1 MSPFLAPAGYALFV
15 WWFST
20 GLIILLDNLPRHT
33 FRWSMI
39 GGTAVGAT
47 SLYRLWTGNG
57 DTSITG
63 VYAAF
68 TYGLLVW
75 GWHEMTFFMG
85 YLTGPRRTACPPEAV
100 GWRRFGFG
108 VAACLY
114 HELAILI
121 TAALVVAATWHAENQ
136 VGLWTFMTLWGARQS
151 AKLNVFLG
159 VLNLNEQFVPPH
171 LSFLASYMKCRP
183 MNMLF
188 PISVTVGTVLVAW
201 LAQRAAAPGISAPD
215 KAGLTVVA
223 VMLGLAV
230 VEHWFL
236 VLPLPFARLWNWAV
250 RLRGTTTP
258 SGLPADP
265 HHVDADITE
274 VPEARQTAGR
284 LPIGRAPVGYP
295 VSFRVRARAAA
306 P

>member
-20 GLIILLDNLPRHT
+20 GLIILLDNLPRRT

-39 GGTAVGAT
+39 GGSAIGAT
-47 SLYRLWTGNG
+47 SLYRLWSGGN

-75 GWHEMTFFMG
+75 GWHEMSFFMG
-85 YLTGPRRTACPPEAV
+85 YVTGPRRTPCPPEAV

-108 VAACLY
+108 VSACLY

-121 TAALVVAATWHAENQ
+121 TAALVVAATWNATNQ

-171 LSFLASYMKCRP
+171 LAFSGELHEVPPHEPAVPPQRHGWDSLGGLARSTGGGARHLCPGQGRP
-183 MNMLF
+183 DLRSGHAG
-188 PISVTVGTVLVAW
+188 PGRGGALVPGIAT
-201 LAQRAAAPGISAPD
+201 AVRAPLELGVAVARHEHTGWPSRGCAPGQCGS
-215 KAGLTVVA
+215 
-223 VMLGLAV
+223 
-230 VEHWFL
+230 
-236 VLPLPFARLWNWAV
+236 R
-250 RLRGTTTP
+250 
-258 SGLPADP
+258 
-265 HHVDADITE
+265 
-274 VPEARQTAGR
+274 
-284 LPIGRAPVGYP
+284 
-295 VSFRVRARAAA
+295 
-306 P
+306 

>member
-1 MSPFLAPAGYALFV
+1 MSLFLAPAGYALFV

-39 GGTAVGAT
+39 GGTIVAGV
-47 SLYRLWTGNG
+47 SLYRLWAGG
-57 DTSITG
+57 SDMSVTG

-75 GWHEMTFFMG
+75 GWHEMSFFMG
-85 YLTGPRRTACPPEAV
+85 YLTGPRRTPCPPGAT

-114 HELAILI
+114 HELAILV
-121 TAALVVAATWHAENQ
+121 TAAVVVAATWGAPNQ

-159 VLNLNEQFVPPH
+159 VLNLNEHFVPAH
-171 LSFLASYMKCRP
+171 LAFLGSYMKCRP
-183 MNMLF
+183 MNLLF
-188 PISVTVGTVLVAW
+188 PFSVTIGTVLVAW
-201 LAQRAAAPGISAPD
+201 LAQRAAAPGLAAPG
-215 KAGLTVVA
+215 KAGLTFIA

-250 RLRGTTTP
+250 QLRRP
-258 SGLPADP
+258 
-265 HHVDADITE
+265 
-274 VPEARQTAGR
+274 ARQAAGP
-284 LPIGRAPVGYP
+284 LSIGRMP
-295 VSFRVRARAAA
+295 VSSSARFRRRIRAAMPVA
-306 P
+306 GSEPTPAAAATCGL